1 MKKVLF
7 GLCAL
12 MVCCFMSS
20 CSTDYVGKAKDFVA
34 EIEKNGNDWDADKWE
49 SVMNDMFDLT
59 LDFYKSSPTKEQYEE
74 FSKIKLEDALGKLK
88 EDAQMKAFAAL
99 MKIASSD
106 KYKEI
111 EKAEADLEKSLGDKE
126 EKKD

>member
-1 MKKVLF
+1 
-7 GLCAL
+7 
-12 MVCCFMSS
+12 MSS

-49 SVMNDMFDLT
+49 SVMNDMLDLT